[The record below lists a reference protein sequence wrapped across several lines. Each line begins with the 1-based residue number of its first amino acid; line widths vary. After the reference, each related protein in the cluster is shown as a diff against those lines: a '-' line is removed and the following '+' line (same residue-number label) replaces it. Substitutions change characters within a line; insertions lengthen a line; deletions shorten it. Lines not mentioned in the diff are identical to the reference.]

1 MVGGPASATPEA
13 VPGTVTATKVST
25 AGPPADACNA
35 TAAADG
41 TFTLVL
47 APGTYR
53 FRGRSPRF
61 AGGRV
66 DCAADG
72 NVVILAP
79 SPNGV
84 VPNGQNMFVDVDCQR
99 R

>member
-1 MVGGPASATPEA
+1 MVGGPSSATPEA
-13 VPGTVTATKVST
+13 VPGKVTATKVST
-25 AGPPADACNA
+25 GPPTDACSA
-35 TAAADG
+35 TVAADG
-41 TFTLVL
+41 NFTLVL

-61 AGGRV
+61 GGGRV

-84 VPNGQNMFVDVDCQR
+84 VPNGQNMFVEVDCQR